1 MSWLLRSPVN
11 LQSLTPMNPLPM
23 ASLRAVVLQA
33 HQHRLPDRLLWRLL
47 LGVSL
52 VRLLLVVWQ
61 CCNLHFSDM
70 HRNHW
75 RKDMKKTK
83 SYGAIYVDTFYRLIY
98 RLHLSVYKRSNF
110 RYLINHTHIL
120 SRRL

>member
-11 LQSLTPMNPLPM
+11 LQSLMPMNPLPM
-23 ASLRAVVLQA
+23 ASLRAAVLRA

-47 LGVSL
+47 LGVCL

-61 CCNLHFSDM
+61 CCNLHLFDM

-75 RKDMKKTK
+75 RKEMKKKKVTVLFM
-83 SYGAIYVDTFYRLIY
+83 YNTLYRLIY
-98 RLHLSVYKRSNF
+98 RLNLNVYTP
-110 RYLINHTHIL
+110 Y
-120 SRRL
+120 